1 MSFTVPRFPSLPF
14 HRSVIEH
21 WTYRWDQ
28 DQQRYIRA
36 TYRPQSVDEP
46 SDNPREE
53 IDQDPPAVAG
63 LPQEESTTTSQAPPR
78 FSGVRFNNPD
88 FVVPVM
94 PVTPTMTSATATAP
108 LRPPVPAVRSPV
120 TIRPNTSLGQRH
132 FIEEGP
138 GPSTG
143 ASGATQRGRSRN
155 RASRSMDGSPLSSR
169 SRWVSPCRVTPAV
182 PDSPASPDPSPP
194 QSPRTSPGIFPDSP
208 PPSPLLLPAPIGQ
221 PLQHPMPSCRLH
233 LGQSSF
239 LQHPRHSLHRRTSQS
254 LQLHRRTS
262 QSLQLHRRISQSL
275 HLHRRTSVSLP
286 LIFPSFT

>member
-1 MSFTVPRFPSLPF
+1 MDRTVP
-14 HRSVIEH
+14 
-21 WTYRWDQ
+21 
-28 DQQRYIRA
+28 
-36 TYRPQSVDEP
+36 
-46 SDNPREE
+46 
-53 IDQDPPAVAG
+53 
-63 LPQEESTTTSQAPPR
+63 AP
-78 FSGVRFNNPD
+78 
-88 FVVPVM
+88 
-94 PVTPTMTSATATAP
+94 
-108 LRPPVPAVRSPV
+108 
-120 TIRPNTSLGQRH
+120 I
-132 FIEEGP
+132 P
-138 GPSTG
+138 GSSTG
-143 ASGATQRGRSRN
+143 ASGAIRRGRSRK
-155 RASRSMDGSPLSSR
+155 RASRSLDGSPLSSR
-169 SRWVSPCRVTPAV
+169 SRWVSPRRATETV

-239 LQHPRHSLHRRTSQS
+239 LQHPRHSLHRGTSQS